1 MAFRVCC
8 CQNSCPCIKLAHQA
22 GEKYSEDYGWVK
34 LCRGNDSKVL
44 KKLSHFYVMKS
55 TSHPERAKE
64 LNNIHNY
71 CINISYTYS
80 ISQSE
85 NNN

>member
-1 MAFRVCC
+1 MAFWVCC

-22 GEKYSEDYGWVK
+22 REKYSEDYGWIK
-34 LCRGNDSKVL
+34 LGRGNNSKML

-55 TSHPERAKE
+55 ISYPESLKE
-64 LNNIHNY
+64 LNNIY
-71 CINISYTYS
+71 DYRINISYTYS

-85 NNN
+85 NIN